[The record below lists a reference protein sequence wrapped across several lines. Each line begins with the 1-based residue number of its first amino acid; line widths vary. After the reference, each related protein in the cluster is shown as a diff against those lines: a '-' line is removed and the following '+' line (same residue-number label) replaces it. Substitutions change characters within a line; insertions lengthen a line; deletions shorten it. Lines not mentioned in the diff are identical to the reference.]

1 MEWKETFEVQTARFD
16 DKVFYFVDVGKEIH
30 GKKSFRLWIN
40 RKLVPQP
47 DKDGIIKMNFPIVG
61 AKVIKT
67 EKGNYVLRP
76 QQGWWTG
83 AFIKFCGYRGISEC
97 TVIKPEDVVLVRYKI
112 FASPQG
118 NLGIS
123 EGVLFSAPESE
134 PVLIQWKRTGR
145 LYGSEPKGMVKLY
158 ANGTMEEIP
167 LKIEE
172 FHELEKYLEDG
183 SES

>member
-1 MEWKETFEVQTARFD
+1 MMEWKETFEVQTARFD

-61 AKVIKT
+61 VKVIKT

-76 QQGWWTG
+76 QQGWWTSI
-83 AFIKFCGYRGISEC
+83 FIKYSGYRGISKCE
-97 TVIKPEDVVLVRYKI
+97 ILSPKDIISIPYKI
-112 FASPQG
+112 FESPQG

-123 EGVLFSAPESE
+123 EGLLFSAPESE
-134 PVLIQWKRTGR
+134 VVIIEWKRTGR
-145 LYGSEPKGMVKLY
+145 LYGSEPKGTARLFP
-158 ANGTMEEIP
+158 NGVIEEIS
-167 LKIEE
+167 LRAEE
-172 FHELEKYLEDG
+172 LSEIEKYL
-183 SES
+183 